1 MNILKII
8 FLTWLVSSL
17 CLFTQPELSALA
29 QEERAIYVYP
39 SDGGIGDT
47 IRVAGEG
54 FNKSTADTDKYAA
67 VFFSSEEATT
77 DDDIDSDVTRY
88 ELVAEGVWLNEDG
101 EFDISFEVP
110 DELNDGSD
118 EEKIHAGIYYIYV
131 SHYMGNVLAPR
142 IRAVAE
148 FEVVL
153 GNIAIEPDEGT
164 VGTSVEITGTDFFPD
179 EDISIHYDGI
189 GLDIDSGDT
198 ETDSSGEFTAY
209 LTVPKSTAGI
219 HTITVIQA
227 ENAVVAEFTIEPDV
241 TINPTSGAADTSVTV
256 LGTGF
261 GRRKNVA
268 IYFDKAEVA
277 NKQTDS
283 VGDFVATFSIPDL
296 DAGLYE
302 IEIDDGENIQI
313 AKFTIITTPK
323 PSAPELPKPPAIIEI
338 NRLSGH
344 VGGEVVISGTG
355 FVESGTVTIKY
366 DNKLVSST
374 AINTRGVFLTSFNI
388 PISAHGEHIITI
400 SDGLN
405 IKELVFAVET
415 EAPATPNL
423 LLGTSMVVKEG
434 AEIFIDWEDVID
446 ESMPVTYTFQLAND
460 VGFSA
465 EGILLEK
472 DGLTDSEYQVDSS
485 TNQLLRPRKSYYWRL
500 RAVDSASNAGEW
512 TETGEIRIAPVS
524 QMSGWLMYTLA
535 VIGGLFILFIWYLIR
550 RTEKRASK
558 NR

>member
-8 FLTWLVSSL
+8 IVAWLASFL
-17 CLFTQPELSALA
+17 CLFAQPELSALA
-29 QEERAIYVYP
+29 QEERSIYVYP
-39 SDGGIGDT
+39 SEGGVGDK

-54 FNKSTADTDKYAA
+54 FNKSIDSDRFAA

-101 EFDISFEVP
+101 EFDISFYVP

-118 EEKIHAGIYYIYV
+118 EEKMHAGIYYIYV
-131 SHYMGNVLAPR
+131 CHYMGNVLAPR
-142 IRAVAE
+142 ISAVAE

-189 GLDIDSGDT
+189 GLGTDSGDT

-209 LTVPKSTAGI
+209 VTVPKSTAGI

-227 ENAVVAEFTIEPDV
+227 ENAVVAEFTVEPDV
-241 TINPTSGAADTSVTV
+241 TVNPTSGTADTSVTV

-261 GRRKNVA
+261 DRRKNVA
-268 IYFDKAEVA
+268 VYFDKAEVA
-277 NKQTDS
+277 TKQTDS
-283 VGDFVATFSIPDL
+283 VGDFVATFSIPDI

-313 AKFTIITTPK
+313 AKFTIITVAEPT
-323 PSAPELPKPPAIIEI
+323 APELPKLPAIIEI

-344 VGGEVVISGTG
+344 VGVEVVVNGTG

-366 DNKLVSST
+366 DNKLVSSN
-374 AINTRGVFLTSFNI
+374 AINTRGIFLTSFNI
-388 PISAHGEHIITI
+388 PISEHGEHIITI

-405 IKELVFAVET
+405 IKELAFAVET

-423 LLGTSMVVKEG
+423 LLGTPLVAKEG
-434 AEIFIDWEDVID
+434 AEIFIDWEDVTD

-460 VGFSA
+460 VGFPA
-465 EGILLEK
+465 EGILLSK
-472 DGLTDSEYQVDSS
+472 AGLTDSEYLVDSS
-485 TNQLLRPRKSYYWRL
+485 INKLLQPRKSYYWRL

-512 TETGEIRIAPVS
+512 TETGEIIIAPVS
-524 QMSGWLMYTLA
+524 QMPGWLMYILA
-535 VIGGLFILFIWYLIR
+535 VIGGLLILFIWYLIR
-550 RTEKRASK
+550 RTEKRASR